1 VRVSFFSRLK
11 AIFQAKANKALD
23 QAEDPR
29 EMLDYSF
36 EKQTELLTQVR
47 RGVADVATSKKRLEL
62 QAEKLQASSTKL
74 ESQAAEAL
82 RQGREDLARTALERK
97 AGVQA
102 QLEGIQS
109 QKEQLQAEQDK
120 LVAAEQKLT
129 TKIESFRVRKET
141 IKAQYTAAEAQTKI
155 GEAFS
160 GISEDMADVG
170 MAMDRAENKVETMRA
185 RAGAIDE
192 LLESGALTDITDTRD
207 PLDRELEQLTTTS
220 GVDAELERMRAE
232 LGSGSGRPAGQI
244 EDGGDQTGASS

>member
-1 VRVSFFSRLK
+1 MSFFSRLK

-23 QAEDPR
+23 AAEKPD

-62 QAEKLQASSTKL
+62 QADKLQQSTVKL
-74 ESQAAEAL
+74 EGQASAAL
-82 RQGREDLARTALERK
+82 AAGREDLARTALERK

-102 QLEGIQS
+102 QLDSINA
-109 QKEQLQAEQDK
+109 QKEQLQGEQDK

-129 TKIESFRVRKET
+129 AKIEAFRVRKET

-170 MAMDRAENKVETMRA
+170 MAMDRAESKVETMRA

-192 LLESGALTDITDTRD
+192 LLESGALDDLSVGGD
-207 PLDRELEQLTTTS
+207 VVDRELSQIASQSAVEADLARLK
-220 GVDAELERMRAE
+220 GEIGAGAA
-232 LGSGSGRPAGQI
+232 PAGEI
-244 EDGGDQTGASS
+244 GTGGSSS

>member
-1 VRVSFFSRLK
+1 VSFFRRLK

-23 QAEDPR
+23 AAERPD

-62 QAEKLQASSTKL
+62 QADKLQASAAKL
-74 ESQAAEAL
+74 EGQAAEAL

-102 QLEGIQS
+102 QIEGIRV
-109 QKEQLQAEQDK
+109 QKDQLQAEQDK

-129 TKIESFRVRKET
+129 TKIEAFRVRKET

-170 MAMDRAENKVETMRA
+170 MAMERAEGKVETMRA

-192 LLESGALTDITDTRD
+192 LLESGALDDLSGGGD
-207 PLDRELEQLTTTS
+207 AVDRELAQLS
-220 GVDAELERMRAE
+220 SQSAVEADLARLKGEIGA
-232 LGSGSGRPAGQI
+232 GPSSAGQTPS
-244 EDGGDQTGASS
+244 GGA

>member
-1 VRVSFFSRLK
+1 MSFFARLK

-23 QAEDPR
+23 EAERPD
-29 EMLDYSF
+29 EMLDYSY
-36 EKQTELLTQVR
+36 EKQTQLLTQVR

-62 QAEKLQASSTKL
+62 QADKLEASATKL
-74 ESQAAEAL
+74 EGQAAEAL

-102 QLEGIQS
+102 QLESITT

-129 TKIESFRVRKET
+129 TKIEAFRVRKET

-170 MAMDRAENKVETMRA
+170 MAMERAEGKVETMRA

-192 LLESGALTDITDTRD
+192 LLESGALEDLSASGDSI
-207 PLDRELEQLTTTS
+207 DRELAQLS
-220 GVDAELERMRAE
+220 SQSAVDADLARLRGEIGA
-232 LGSGSGRPAGQI
+232 GPSTGQI
-244 EDGGDQTGASS
+244 SSGGS

>member
-1 VRVSFFSRLK
+1 MSFFSRLK

-23 QAEDPR
+23 SAEDPR

-62 QAEKLQASSTKL
+62 QGEKLQASAAKL
-74 ESQAAEAL
+74 ESQAGEAL
-82 RQGREDLARTALERK
+82 RAGREDLARTALERK

-102 QLEGIQS
+102 QLDGINA

-170 MAMDRAENKVETMRA
+170 MAMDRAENKVETMQA

-192 LLESGALTDITDTRD
+192 LLESGALDDLSVSGD
-207 PLDRELEQLTTTS
+207 VVDRELTQIASQSAVEADLARLK
-220 GVDAELERMRAE
+220 GE
-232 LGSGSGRPAGQI
+232 LGSGSPPAGQI
-244 EDGGDQTGASS
+244 TGGGS

>member
-1 VRVSFFSRLK
+1 MSFFSRLK

-23 QAEDPR
+23 AAEKPD

-47 RGVADVATSKKRLEL
+47 RGVADVATSKKRLEI
-62 QAEKLQASSTKL
+62 QGDKLQASVTKL
-74 ESQAAEAL
+74 EGQAAEAL

-97 AGVQA
+97 AGVAA
-102 QLEGIQS
+102 QLESINA
-109 QKEQLQAEQDK
+109 QKDQLQAEQDK
-120 LVAAEQKLT
+120 LVSAEQKLT
-129 TKIESFRVRKET
+129 AKIEAFRVRKET

-192 LLESGALTDITDTRD
+192 LLESGALDDLSVGGD
-207 PLDRELEQLTTTS
+207 VVDRELSQLAAQS
-220 GVDAELERMRAE
+220 SVEADLARLKGE
-232 LGSGSGRPAGQI
+232 LGTGPSSAGQI
-244 EDGGDQTGASS
+244 SGGAS

>member
-1 VRVSFFSRLK
+1 MSFFSRLK

-23 QAEDPR
+23 AAEKPD

-47 RGVADVATSKKRLEL
+47 RGVADVATSKKRLEI
-62 QAEKLQASSTKL
+62 QGDKLQASVTKL
-74 ESQAAEAL
+74 EGQAAEAL

-97 AGVQA
+97 AGVAA
-102 QLEGIQS
+102 QLESINA
-109 QKEQLQAEQDK
+109 QKDQLQAEQDK
-120 LVAAEQKLT
+120 LVSAEQKLT
-129 TKIESFRVRKET
+129 AKIEAFRVRKET

-192 LLESGALTDITDTRD
+192 LLESGALDDLSVGGD
-207 PLDRELEQLTTTS
+207 VVDRELSQLAAQS
-220 GVDAELERMRAE
+220 SVEADLARLKGE
-232 LGSGSGRPAGQI
+232 LGAGPSSAGQI
-244 EDGGDQTGASS
+244 SGGAS

>member
-1 VRVSFFSRLK
+1 MSFFSRLK

-23 QAEDPR
+23 AAEKPD

-47 RGVADVATSKKRLEL
+47 RGVADVATSKKRLEI
-62 QAEKLQASSTKL
+62 QAEKLQASITKL
-74 ESQAAEAL
+74 EGQAAEAL

-97 AGVQA
+97 AGVAA
-102 QLEGIQS
+102 QLESITT
-109 QKEQLQAEQDK
+109 QKDQLQLEQDK

-129 TKIESFRVRKET
+129 TKIEAFRVRKET

-192 LLESGALTDITDTRD
+192 LLESGALEDLSVGGDVV
-207 PLDRELEQLTTTS
+207 DRELSQLAAQS
-220 GVDAELERMRAE
+220 SVEADLARLKGE
-232 LGSGSGRPAGQI
+232 LGGGASSAGQI
-244 EDGGDQTGASS
+244 SPGGAS